1 METRVDA
8 TSYIR
13 QNEWLVD
20 HANILSGENKR
31 YKDWYDRNRRTV
43 AELKKILEIEGLLD
57 KYGHL
62 VNDDETDR
70 VKVIPEIITAD

>member
-1 METRVDA
+1 MVTDAEPPRRPHGIADRRFHVHLGKVGWKRAVDA

-43 AELKKILEIEGLLD
+43 AD
-57 KYGHL
+57 
-62 VNDDETDR
+62 
-70 VKVIPEIITAD
+70 